1 MNKKSKK
8 LDEITD
14 GDPIKILEFLE
25 KNKNIRLK
33 YESSYEDRLFQLK
46 NDKEFE
52 VDGPFSYIDGV
63 IEYSKDV
70 ISLPPENNKY
80 KSAVDVFNNWEEPQL
95 ENWAGGN
102 FNPRKPVYWGECFIY
117 SSGYI
122 DVEGLIEMLREF
134 ITEEDETDEDFRD
147 EGFHWFLDSLGLT
160 SDPEEFHVAFEDNE
174 IDVTDINYTV
184 GTELGLDD
192 ISFYSTKNMV
202 HTDYEFIVEY
212 DELNWVFEPKDD
224 KLSLEEPLK
233 INSNTKK
240 SHYLNGNIEDEI
252 EFNEQ
257 GERHGLFRRYH
268 ENGEL
273 QVEVNFTNG
282 IQDDSE
288 IISYHDDGSK
298 ARLVNRVNSSLNG
311 EFFEWFKNGQLKKQG
326 VYNEEV
332 PTIQKEWD
340 ENGDLI

>member
-1 MNKKSKK
+1 MNC
-8 LDEITD
+8 LIDLTQQ
-14 GDPIKILEFLE
+14 
-25 KNKNIRLK
+25 NIN
-33 YESSYEDRLFQLK
+33 YESAFDIFMKWEK
-46 NDKEFE
+46 
-52 VDGPFSYIDGV
+52 
-63 IEYSKDV
+63 
-70 ISLPPENNKY
+70 PE
-80 KSAVDVFNNWEEPQL
+80 L
-95 ENWAGGN
+95 ETWAGGD
-102 FNPRKPVYWGECFIY
+102 FNPRKPVYWGDCFIY

-160 SDPEEFHVAFEDNE
+160 SDPEGFHEAFEDNE
-174 IDVTDINYTV
+174 INVTDINYSV

-192 ISFYSTKNMV
+192 ISFYSTSKV
-202 HTDYEFIVEY
+202 IHSDYEFIVEY

-224 KLSLEEPLK
+224 KSCSEEPLK
-233 INSNTKK
+233 VNSNTKK
-240 SHYLNGNIEDEI
+240 TTYLGGNIEDEW
-252 EFNEQ
+252 EVNEK
-257 GERHGLFRRYH
+257 GERHGLYRRYH

-273 QVEVNFTNG
+273 QVELNFTNG
-282 IQDDSE
+282 IQNDSE

-340 ENGDLI
+340 ENGTMIIK